1 MDQTVAIIFA
11 FSAILLFAGLLFVI
25 IALTRRSPK
34 GINVEHYRSQWLD
47 IEKMLR
53 REEPASYSMAILN
66 ADSLLD
72 KALRESGFAGQN
84 MGERM
89 RSAQKSWSNADTVW
103 SAHKMRNRI
112 AHESSTKLNYDTA
125 RRTLASFKKGLKD
138 LGAI

>member
-1 MDQTVAIIFA
+1 MDQTVSIIFA

-25 IALTRRSPK
+25 IALTRRAPK
-34 GINVEHYRSQWLD
+34 GINVEKYRCDWLD
-47 IEKMLR
+47 IEKTLQKDI
-53 REEPASYSMAILN
+53 PATYTMAILN

-72 KALRESGFAGQN
+72 KALRESGFPGQN

-89 RSAQKSWSNADTVW
+89 KAAQKSWSNADVVW

-112 AHESSTKLNYDTA
+112 AHEANTQVNFDTA